1 MKTEKT
7 DRRVKYTKMALKQSL
22 LELMKN
28 QPIEKITVKD
38 ICEGADINRGTFYT
52 HYSDPYGLL
61 ESIENEL
68 FNEILTSIE
77 SSLKVGVI
85 SLLLA
90 EIFKSIKKNGDLC
103 RILFSEF
110 GDKEFL
116 RRIVYIAHD
125 RSIAEWKR
133 HIPEADERELELLYT
148 FYASGS
154 VAIIQQ
160 WIQNGMKESPE
171 TIQMFI
177 EKITNNGLQTLG

>member
-7 DRRVKYTKMALKQSL
+7 DRRIKYTKMALKQSL
-22 LELMKN
+22 LELMVN
-28 QPIEKITVKD
+28 RPIEKITVKD

-52 HYSDPYGLL
+52 HYSDPHDLL

-77 SSLKVGVI
+77 SSLTVGVI
-85 SLLLA
+85 SQLLA
-90 EIFKSIKKNGDLC
+90 EIFELIKKNGDLC
-103 RILFSEF
+103 KVLFSEF

-116 RRIVYIAHD
+116 KKIIFIAHD

-133 HIPEADERELELLYT
+133 HIPKADEKELELLYT

-154 VAIIQQ
+154 IAIIQQ
-160 WIQNGMKESPE
+160 WIQSGMEESPE
-171 TIQMFI
+171 TIELFI
-177 EKITNNGLQTLG
+177 DKLTNNGLQVLK